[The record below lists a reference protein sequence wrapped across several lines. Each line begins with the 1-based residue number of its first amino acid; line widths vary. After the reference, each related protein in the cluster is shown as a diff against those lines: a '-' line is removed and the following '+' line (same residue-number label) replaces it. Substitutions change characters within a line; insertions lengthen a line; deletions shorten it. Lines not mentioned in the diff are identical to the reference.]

1 MQMEAWLSA
10 AGMPVLLH
18 GGTER
23 PGTERQAFGAFSLCE
38 AEDWIFAEMAKN
50 RGGVTR

>member
-18 GGTER
+18 G
-23 PGTERQAFGAFSLCE
+23 GTERQAFGAFSLCE